1 MFRMRAFQPILRGA
15 VAAVVLLA
23 VFDSAPPA
31 VAQDREYVPVASPY
45 QEDFAYRIGT
55 DLQPRVEVDGVR
67 WIRLNIQ
74 PKHDRQYE
82 RTKPAPITVE
92 VDLLNNGDNADV
104 LVIVLFE
111 DENGA
116 SLDRLELD
124 VIKAGQDRLR
134 EVVQKHKITASV
146 LEDTRRLYVFFEVTR

>member
-1 MFRMRAFQPILRGA
+1 
-15 VAAVVLLA
+15 
-23 VFDSAPPA
+23 
-31 VAQDREYVPVASPY
+31 
-45 QEDFAYRIGT
+45 
-55 DLQPRVEVDGVR
+55 
-67 WIRLNIQ
+67 
-74 PKHDRQYE
+74 
-82 RTKPAPITVE
+82 
-92 VDLLNNGDNADV
+92 
-104 LVIVLFE
+104 VLFE